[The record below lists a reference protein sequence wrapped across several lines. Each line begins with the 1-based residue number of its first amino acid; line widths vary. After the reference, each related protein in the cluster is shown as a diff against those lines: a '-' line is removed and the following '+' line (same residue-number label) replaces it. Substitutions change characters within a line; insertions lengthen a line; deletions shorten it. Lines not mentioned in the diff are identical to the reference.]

1 MAIEGVPRRALLR
14 HALGWSMLSGGPM
27 WPASV
32 VGATVATTTA
42 QGLIAAWDDP
52 QGRHWVGRLALRP
65 ETNRWQAD
73 NSLELPTRAHGLM
86 AQADGSVV
94 VCARRPGEWLLRWWP
109 DHPRAPQWYWM
120 NADRRFTG
128 HVVAP
133 SGDTRVIFSVEADQ
147 ADGQGWLVRRDAVR
161 LTEQARWPTHG
172 IDPHQALWD
181 TDGSVL
187 VANGGVPTLPET
199 GRTRRDMQRM
209 DSSLVRLD
217 GRDGTLRAQWRLADP
232 RLSLRHMARH
242 ASGVVG
248 ISLQAEH
255 DEAETRRTAPLLAVL
270 SAQGLHLASQP
281 QALAGYGG
289 DIIATPGGF
298 AVGAP
303 RAGGIACW
311 SLAGEWAGWH
321 ALEEGCSLTAAADT
335 WWAGGRR
342 HVLHTRSDG
351 TTHTTALPAEVRLDN
366 HWISTFPGK

>member
-1 MAIEGVPRRALLR
+1 MRTATEIPPRRALLR
-14 HALGWSMLSGGPM
+14 HALGWGTLGLGSG
-27 WPASV
+27 WPRWAL
-32 VGATVATTTA
+32 AAPHPTA
-42 QGLIAAWDDP
+42 PALIAAWDDP
-52 QGRHWVGRLALRP
+52 QGRHWVGRLVLHT
-65 ETNRWQAD
+65 EGHRWQAD
-73 NSLELPTRAHGLM
+73 SALELPTRAHGLM
-86 AQADGSVV
+86 AQADGSVL

-109 DHPRAPQWYWM
+109 EHTQPPQWCWM

-133 SGDTRVIFSVEADQ
+133 IDNTQVIFSVEADQ

-161 LTEQARWPTHG
+161 LTEQTRWPTHG

-209 DSSLVRLD
+209 DASLVRLD
-217 GRDGTLRAQWRLADP
+217 GRDGTLRGQWRLNDP
-232 RLSLRHMARH
+232 RLSLRHLARH

-255 DEAETRRTAPLLAVL
+255 DDLATRRTAPLLAVL
-270 SAQGLHLASQP
+270 DAQGLRLASQP
-281 QALAGYGG
+281 PALAGYGG
-289 DIIATPGGF
+289 DIVATASGF

-311 SLAGEWAGWH
+311 SPAGDWVGWH
-321 ALEEGCSLTAAADT
+321 ALEEGCSLTAQAGR
-335 WWAGGRR
+335 WWAGGRH
-342 HVLHTRSDG
+342 HVLHTRPDG
-351 TTHTTALPAEVRLDN
+351 TLDTTALPAEVRLDN
-366 HWISTFPGK
+366 HWISTFSGK